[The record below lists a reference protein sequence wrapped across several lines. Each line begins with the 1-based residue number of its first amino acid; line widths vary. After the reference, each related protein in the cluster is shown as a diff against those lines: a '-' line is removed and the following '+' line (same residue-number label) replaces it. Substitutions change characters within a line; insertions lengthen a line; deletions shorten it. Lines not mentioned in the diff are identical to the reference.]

1 MFGWEFPPNNS
12 GGLGTA
18 CFGLTKGLAEQGVE
32 VLFVVPTSDIEHNY
46 PHLKK
51 FIIADDNRTL
61 KAAGRKGLLTAYMT
75 SGQYI
80 LERGRYK
87 GKAIYG
93 QDLFSEVSRY
103 AHAAGLIA
111 QNEDFD
117 IIHAHDWMS
126 FGAGVHAKQKTGKPL
141 IVHVHATEFDR
152 TGGHPNQYVYDME
165 RHGMHAADLIISVS
179 NYTKNMIVNHYGI
192 EPNKVKVVHN
202 SVDVGY
208 PSSGQSRLP
217 TGDKVVLFLGRM
229 TLQKGPDYFLAA
241 ARRVLEVIPNVTF
254 VMAGTGDMAPQIIR
268 RAAEL
273 GIAHKVL
280 FTGFLSGE
288 ELSRAYQMADLY
300 VMPSVS
306 EPFGL
311 TALEA
316 MQHGTPVL
324 ISKQSGVSEVV
335 RHCLKVDFWDIDLM
349 AGKIIAIL
357 RHPELLNSMKQN
369 SIKEISGLS
378 WSKPARECLQA
389 YNTLL
394 ASSQQKA

>member
-165 RHGMHAADLIISVS
+165 RHGMHAAALIISVS

-192 EPNKVKVVHN
+192 EPNKVKVVH
-202 SVDVGY
+202 
-208 PSSGQSRLP
+208 
-217 TGDKVVLFLGRM
+217 K
-229 TLQKGPDYFLAA
+229 
-241 ARRVLEVIPNVTF
+241 
-254 VMAGTGDMAPQIIR
+254 
-268 RAAEL
+268 
-273 GIAHKVL
+273 
-280 FTGFLSGE
+280 
-288 ELSRAYQMADLY
+288 
-300 VMPSVS
+300 
-306 EPFGL
+306 
-311 TALEA
+311 
-316 MQHGTPVL
+316 
-324 ISKQSGVSEVV
+324 
-335 RHCLKVDFWDIDLM
+335 
-349 AGKIIAIL
+349 
-357 RHPELLNSMKQN
+357 
-369 SIKEISGLS
+369 
-378 WSKPARECLQA
+378 
-389 YNTLL
+389 
-394 ASSQQKA
+394 